1 MYLCERITEIYVI
14 FVAMSVFYNKV
25 VWITGASSGIG
36 EALAKALA
44 SEGAQLILSSRRLDE
59 LERVKKTLNSPKV
72 LVLPLDLAQT
82 DNTNELAKQVIE
94 KFGRIDILINNGGIS
109 QRSLAKDT
117 TLDIDRRV
125 MEVNFFG
132 TVALTK
138 SVLPY
143 MLKQQSG
150 HIIVISSVVGK
161 FGFYLRSAYSASK
174 HALEGFFESLRI
186 ETYKDNIKIL
196 IVSPGKIR
204 TNISVNAIT
213 ENGGTHNKMDES
225 TDKGLSAE
233 ECARQILNGIKNNKE
248 DLLIGRAEVRAVYL
262 KRFFPKL
269 FSKIIRK
276 QKPE

>member
-1 MYLCERITEIYVI
+1 MNS
-14 FVAMSVFYNKV
+14 FQNKV

-44 SEGAQLILSSRRLDE
+44 GEGAKLVLSSRRKDE
-59 LERVKKTLNSPKV
+59 LERVQKSLKTAESNV
-72 LVLPLDLAQT
+72 FILPLDLADSSQT
-82 DNTNELAKQVIE
+82 DELAQKVVA
-94 KFGRIDILINNGGIS
+94 KFGQIDILINNGGIS

-117 TLDIDRRV
+117 SLAIDRKV

-150 HIIVISSVVGK
+150 HIVVISSVVGK

-186 ETYKDNIKIL
+186 ETHKDNLKVL
-196 IVSPGKIR
+196 IVCPGKIH
-204 TNISVNAIT
+204 TNISVNAVT
-213 ENGGTHNKMDES
+213 GDGGAHNKMDES
-225 TDKGLSAE
+225 TEKGLSAE
-233 ECARQILNGIKNNKE
+233 ECARQILNGIKKNKE
-248 DLLIGRAEVRAVYL
+248 ELLIGGAEVRAVYM
-262 KRFFPKL
+262 KRFFPRL
-269 FSKIIRK
+269 FSKLIRK
-276 QKPE
+276 QKAE